1 MAACQTSDSRVAGR
15 GEIKVREWYETCA
28 NLLASGEDVVVATI
42 ISKSGSTPRIA
53 GTKMLVKEDGAIVG
67 TIGGG
72 VLEATVINVA
82 KEVFQSRQ
90 SVVRDYKYAGKD
102 ENSMGVCGGRI
113 EVLVEW
119 VPSGDTATEMV
130 FREVNERLRTG
141 QRATLITRL
150 PSGHE
155 EGSSS
160 RRWLL
165 FSGGESVGSPLPNS
179 LQELASQAS
188 AFGQLKVSVVDGER
202 YLVEPIRMP
211 GTVFVFGAGHVAQ
224 QVARLTSMV
233 NFRTVVVEDRED
245 FATRERFPDADEIV
259 VLDDFAH
266 GIGDLPI
273 DEDSYLVIVTRGHQ
287 QDQVALLQAIHTNA
301 GYIGMMGSERK
312 RILIYQTLRETG
324 VSEEQLA
331 KIHSPI
337 GLLHKTDSPEEI
349 AVSIVAELIQVRGE
363 RMSG

>member
-1 MAACQTSDSRVAGR
+1 MAACQTGDSRVAGR
-15 GEIKVREWYETCA
+15 GEIKMREWYESCA

-42 ISKSGSTPRIA
+42 ISKSGSTPRMA
-53 GTKMLVKEDGAIVG
+53 GTKMLVKEDGAIIG

-82 KEVFQSRQ
+82 KEVYKSRQ

-102 ENSMGVCGGRI
+102 ENSIGVCGGRI
-113 EVLVEW
+113 EVLIEW
-119 VPSGDTATEMV
+119 VPSDDEATELV
-130 FREVNERLRTG
+130 FRKVNEGLRTG
-141 QRATLITRL
+141 QRVTLVTRL
-150 PSGHE
+150 PSERE
-155 EGSSS
+155 EGSGSG
-160 RRWLL
+160 RWLL
-165 FSGGESVGSPLPNS
+165 FSDGKSVGSPLPDS

-188 AFGQLKVSVVDGER
+188 AFGQTKVLVVDGQR

-211 GTVFVFGAGHVAQ
+211 GTVFVFGAGHVAK

-233 NFRTVVVEDRED
+233 NFRTVVVEDREE
-245 FATRERFPDADEIV
+245 FATQDRFPDADEII

-266 GIGDLPI
+266 GIRDLPI

-287 QDQVALLQAIHTNA
+287 QDQLALLQAVHTNA

-363 RMSG
+363 RTSG

>member
-1 MAACQTSDSRVAGR
+1 M
-15 GEIKVREWYETCA
+15 REWYETCA

-42 ISKSGSTPRIA
+42 ISKSGSTPRMA
-53 GTKMLVKEDGAIVG
+53 GTKMLVRQDGAIVG

-72 VLEATVINVA
+72 ILEATVINVA
-82 KEVFQSRQ
+82 KQVYESRQ

-119 VPSGDTATEMV
+119 VPSGDAATEMV
-130 FREVNERLRTG
+130 FREVNEKLRTG
-141 QRATLITRL
+141 QRATLVTKL
-150 PSGHE
+150 PSERE
-155 EGSSS
+155 EGSGSG
-160 RRWLL
+160 RWI
-165 FSGGESVGSPLPNS
+165 FSQDGKSIGNPLPDS
-179 LQELASQAS
+179 LMSLTSQVV
-188 AFGQLKVSVVDGER
+188 AFGQPKVWEVDGER
-202 YLVEPIRMP
+202 YWIEPIRMP
-211 GTVFVFGAGHVAQ
+211 GTVFVLGAGHVAQ

-233 NFRTVVVEDRED
+233 NFRTVVVEDREE
-245 FATRERFPDADEIV
+245 FATRERFPDADEMV

-266 GIGDLPI
+266 GIRELPI
-273 DEDSYLVIVTRGHQ
+273 DEDSYLVIVTRGHE

-312 RILIYQTLRETG
+312 RIVIYQALREAG
-324 VSEEQLA
+324 ASEEQLA

-337 GLLHKTDSPEEI
+337 GLLQKTDSPEEI

-363 RMSG
+363 RTSG